1 MQGEK
6 ILVEEKSAPNDI
18 FDHKEESKSL
28 EQSPIPE
35 PRNLSMRE
43 QTTPK
48 REKNIGEVLEI
59 EDQISDPETVKFWK
73 RYFEEDY
80 NSNFRDQIQI
90 DDFCN
95 AIYQEFYDILIY
107 GFLSEHDLDEDAL
120 IQELNN
126 LLRGKV
132 SLDEEYV
139 SHNALE
145 LFTRDTGL
153 QSSLY

>member
-6 ILVEEKSAPNDI
+6 ILVEEKAAPKDI
-18 FDHKEESKSL
+18 FDQQEESKSL

-35 PRNLSMRE
+35 RRNLSMRE

-80 NSNFRDQIQI
+80 NSNFRDQI
-90 DDFCN
+90 
-95 AIYQEFYDILIY
+95 
-107 GFLSEHDLDEDAL
+107 
-120 IQELNN
+120 
-126 LLRGKV
+126 
-132 SLDEEYV
+132 
-139 SHNALE
+139 
-145 LFTRDTGL
+145 
-153 QSSLY
+153 